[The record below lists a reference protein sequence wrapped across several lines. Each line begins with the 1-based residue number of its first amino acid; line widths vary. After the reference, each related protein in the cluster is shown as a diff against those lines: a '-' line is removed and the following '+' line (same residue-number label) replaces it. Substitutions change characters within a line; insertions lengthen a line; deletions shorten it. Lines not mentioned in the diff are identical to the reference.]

1 MFVGSYTQRRGLWQH
16 PQLSSTFPA
25 NSPIPAANTSFL
37 LYAETSL
44 PLPIVST
51 LLTSKKETSLSW
63 EGHQNHTSS
72 FIHSSGLPRLWCRQ
86 KDLFCRW
93 CWAPLLGLGTKVL
106 RQVCIAVAMQV
117 GPSYLTG
124 ICVKRCRKAD
134 GTGHPLVGTNYYIL
148 LFSWSLMDI

>member
-51 LLTSKKETSLSW
+51 LLTSKKHPFPGKGTRAT
-63 EGHQNHTSS
+63 QAASS
-72 FIHSSGLPRLWCRQ
+72 TPLACLGYGCRQ

-124 ICVKRCRKAD
+124 ICVKRCRKVD